1 MDLSKKF
8 EDKWANLS
16 ADEVDK
22 LRNMEEAMNEDETT
36 KNVRLMVVKD
46 K

>member
-8 EDKWANLS
+8 KDKWANLS
-16 ADEVDK
+16 ENEVDK
-22 LRNMEEAMNEDETT
+22 LRNMEEAMNEDKAE
-36 KNVRLMVVKD
+36 KNIRLMVVTD